1 MAANFTQ
8 IGLDLQSVLKR
19 TYANLLY
26 QSSFYKF
33 LNESY
38 IGEVRRTGSP
48 IIEIIKQQPSTVNV
62 RETPEMANAV
72 TPSLVTYGQTIVN
85 LTELPMD
92 YSFRVPVTVTG
103 SNIANALQGQIDVN
117 DSEVAVKIDTYGFDK
132 LADTITGDRTSSK
145 TAKDTGNV
153 KVWAYATKDEAIDLL
168 NELKATL
175 FNERVYDGYRL
186 GLEAIEHGKLIS
198 AITSVLKFETMA
210 GVEGVD
216 RGIIANGY
224 GIDIF
229 PINSNVLTNGE
240 KGYFGSPVACVGD
253 AFFTD
258 MVEYD
263 GNYPGFPGYYVI
275 EGNILFGAEVV
286 RPEAMIKL
294 TASASA

>member
-1 MAANFTQ
+1 MANFTQ

-48 IIEIIKQQPSTVNV
+48 IIEIIKQQPSTINV
-62 RETPEMANAV
+62 RETTEMASAV
-72 TPSLVTYGQTIVN
+72 TPALVTYGQTIVN

-186 GLEAIEHGKLIS
+186 GLEAKEYGKLVS
-198 AITSVLKFETMA
+198 AITSVIKFETMA

-216 RGIIANGY
+216 RGDIAVAY

-229 PINSNVLTNGE
+229 AINSSVLTNGE

>member
-1 MAANFTQ
+1 MANFTQ

-48 IIEIIKQQPSTVNV
+48 IIEIIKQQPSTINV
-62 RETPEMANAV
+62 RETPEMASAV

-153 KVWAYATKDEAIDLL
+153 KEWAYTTKDEAIDLL

-186 GLEAIEHGKLIS
+186 GLEAKEYGKLVS
-198 AITSVLKFETMA
+198 ALTTILKFETMA

-216 RGIIANGY
+216 RGDIAVAY

-229 PINSNVLTNGE
+229 AINSSVLTNGE

>member
-1 MAANFTQ
+1 MANFTQ

-48 IIEIIKQQPSTVNV
+48 IIEIIKQQPSTINV
-62 RETPEMANAV
+62 RETPEMASAV
-72 TPSLVTYGQTIVN
+72 TPALVTYGQTIVN

-186 GLEAIEHGKLIS
+186 GLEAKEYGKLVS

-216 RGIIANGY
+216 RGDIAVAY
-224 GIDIF
+224 GIDMF
-229 PINSNVLTNGE
+229 AINSNVLTNGE

>member
-1 MAANFTQ
+1 MANFTQ

-62 RETPEMANAV
+62 RQTPEMATAV

-186 GLEAIEHGKLIS
+186 GLEAKEYGKLVS

-216 RGIIANGY
+216 RGDIAVAY

-229 PINSNVLTNGE
+229 AINSNVLTNGE

>member
-1 MAANFTQ
+1 MANFTQ

-62 RETPEMANAV
+62 RETPEMASAV
-72 TPSLVTYGQTIVN
+72 TPALVTYGQTIVN

-117 DSEVAVKIDTYGFDK
+117 DSEVAIKIDTYGFDK
-132 LADTITGDRTSSK
+132 LADTITGDRTGGN
-145 TAKDTGNV
+145 TAETTGTT
-153 KVWAYATKDEAIDLL
+153 KQWAPATQDAYISLI

-175 FNERVYDGYRL
+175 FNLKVYDSYRL
-186 GLEAIEHGKLIS
+186 GLEAIEYGKLVS
-198 AITSVLKFETMA
+198 ALTSVLKFETMA

-216 RGIIANGY
+216 RGEVGRAY
-224 GIDIF
+224 GVDIF
-229 PINSNVLTNGE
+229 PINSSVLTNSE

-275 EGNILFGAEVV
+275 EGNILFGAQVV
-286 RPEAMIKL
+286 RPEAIIKL
-294 TASASA
+294 TA

>member
-1 MAANFTQ
+1 MANFTQ

-48 IIEIIKQQPSTVNV
+48 IIEIIKQQPSTINV
-62 RETPEMANAV
+62 RETTEMASAV
-72 TPSLVTYGQTIVN
+72 TPALVTYGQTIVN

-186 GLEAIEHGKLIS
+186 GLEAKEYGKLVS

-216 RGIIANGY
+216 RGDIAVAY
-224 GIDIF
+224 GIDMF
-229 PINSNVLTNGE
+229 AINSNVLTNGE

>member
-1 MAANFTQ
+1 MANFTQ

-48 IIEIIKQQPSTVNV
+48 VIEIIKQQPTTINV
-62 RETPEMANAV
+62 RANAEMATAV

-117 DSEVAVKIDTYGFDK
+117 DSEMAIKIDTYGFNK
-132 LADTITGDRTSSK
+132 LANATG
-145 TAKDTGNV
+145 V
-153 KVWAYATKDEAIDLL
+153 ATKQWAFTTNDEAIGLI

-175 FNERVYDGYRL
+175 FNNKVYDSYRL
-186 GLEAIEHGKLIS
+186 GLDAIEHGKLVS

-216 RGIIANGY
+216 RGEVGRAY
-224 GIDIF
+224 GVDIF
-229 PINSNVLTNGE
+229 AINSSVLTNQE

-275 EGNILFGAEVV
+275 EGNVLFGAEVV
-286 RPEAMIKL
+286 RPEAIIKL
-294 TASASA
+294 TA

>member
-1 MAANFTQ
+1 MANFTQ

-48 IIEIIKQQPSTVNV
+48 IIEIIKQQPSTINV
-62 RETPEMANAV
+62 RETPEMATAV
-72 TPSLVTYGQTIVN
+72 TPSLVTYGQTIVD

-92 YSFRVPVTVTG
+92 YSFRVPVTITG

-153 KVWAYATKDEAIDLL
+153 KVWAYATKDEAIDLI
-168 NELKATL
+168 NDLKATL

-186 GLEAIEHGKLIS
+186 GLEAKEYGKLVS

-216 RGIIANGY
+216 RGDIAVAY

-229 PINSNVLTNGE
+229 AINSNVLTNGE

>member
-1 MAANFTQ
+1 MANFTQ

-62 RETPEMANAV
+62 RQTPEMATAV

-153 KVWAYATKDEAIDLL
+153 KVWAYATKDEAIDLI
-168 NELKATL
+168 NDLKATL

-186 GLEAIEHGKLIS
+186 GLEAKEYGKLVS

-216 RGIIANGY
+216 RGDIAVAY

-229 PINSNVLTNGE
+229 AINSNVLTNGE

>member
-1 MAANFTQ
+1 MANFTQ

-48 IIEIIKQQPSTVNV
+48 IIEIIKQQPSTINV
-62 RETPEMANAV
+62 RETPEMATAV

-153 KVWAYATKDEAIDLL
+153 KEWAYTTKDEAIDLL

-186 GLEAIEHGKLIS
+186 GLEAKEYGKLVS

-216 RGIIANGY
+216 RGDIAVAY

-229 PINSNVLTNGE
+229 AINSNVLTNGE

-294 TASASA
+294 TVSASA

>member
-1 MAANFTQ
+1 MANFTQ

-62 RETPEMANAV
+62 RQTPEMATAV
-72 TPSLVTYGQTIVN
+72 TPALVTYGQTIVN

-153 KVWAYATKDEAIDLL
+153 KVWAYATKDEAIDLI
-168 NELKATL
+168 NDLKATL

-186 GLEAIEHGKLIS
+186 GLEAKEYGKLIS

-216 RGIIANGY
+216 RGDIATAY
-224 GIDIF
+224 GIEMF
-229 PINSNVLTNGE
+229 AINSNVLTNGE

>member
-1 MAANFTQ
+1 MANFTQ

-62 RETPEMANAV
+62 RQTPEMASAV
-72 TPSLVTYGQTIVN
+72 TPALVTYGQTIVN

-186 GLEAIEHGKLIS
+186 GLEAKEYGKLIS

-216 RGIIANGY
+216 RGDIATAY
-224 GIDIF
+224 GIEIF
-229 PINSNVLTNGE
+229 AINSNVLTNGE

>member
-1 MAANFTQ
+1 MANFTQ

-48 IIEIIKQQPSTVNV
+48 IIEIIKQQATTINT
-62 RETPEMANAV
+62 RQTPEMATAV
-72 TPSLVTYGQTIVN
+72 TPELVDYGQTIVN

-117 DSEVAVKIDTYGFDK
+117 DAEVAVKIDTYGFDK

-153 KVWAYATKDEAIDLL
+153 KEWAYSTKDEAIDLI

-175 FNERVYDGYRL
+175 FNERIYDGYRL
-186 GLEAIEHGKLIS
+186 GLEAKEHGKLVS

-216 RGIIANGY
+216 RGEVGRAY
-224 GIDIF
+224 GVDIF
-229 PINSNVLTNGE
+229 AINSNVLTNGE

-294 TASASA
+294 TASVSA

>member
-1 MAANFTQ
+1 MANFTQ

-38 IGEVRRTGSP
+38 IGEVRREGSP
-48 IIEIIKQQPSTVNV
+48 IIEIIKQQSSNVNV
-62 RETPEMANAV
+62 RQTPEMATAV
-72 TPSLVTYGQTIVN
+72 TPSLVTYGQTIVD

-117 DSEVAVKIDTYGFDK
+117 DSEVAIKIDTYGFDK
-132 LADTITGDRTSSK
+132 LADTITGDRTGGN
-145 TAKDTGNV
+145 TAETTGTT
-153 KVWAYATKDEAIDLL
+153 KQWAPATQDAYISLI

-175 FNERVYDGYRL
+175 FNLKVYDSYRL
-186 GLEAIEHGKLIS
+186 GLEAIEYGKLVS
-198 AITSVLKFETMA
+198 ALTSVLKFETMA

-216 RGIIANGY
+216 RGEVGRAY
-224 GIDIF
+224 GVDIF
-229 PINSNVLTNGE
+229 PINSSVLTNSE

-275 EGNILFGAEVV
+275 EGNILFGAQVV
-286 RPEAMIKL
+286 RPEAIIKL
-294 TASASA
+294 TA

>member
-1 MAANFTQ
+1 MANFTQ
-8 IGLDLQSVLKR
+8 IGLDLQGVLKR

-48 IIEIIKQQPSTVNV
+48 IIEIIKQQPSTINV
-62 RETPEMANAV
+62 RETPEMATAV

-186 GLEAIEHGKLIS
+186 GLEAKEYGKLVS

-216 RGIIANGY
+216 RGDIAVAY

-229 PINSNVLTNGE
+229 AINSNVLTNGE

>member
-1 MAANFTQ
+1 MANFTQ

-62 RETPEMANAV
+62 RETPEMATAV
-72 TPSLVTYGQTIVN
+72 TPALVTYGQTIVN

-175 FNERVYDGYRL
+175 FNERVYDNYRL
-186 GLEAIEHGKLIS
+186 GLEAIEYGKLVS

-216 RGIIANGY
+216 RGDIAVAY

-229 PINSNVLTNGE
+229 AINSSVLTNGE

>member
-1 MAANFTQ
+1 MANFTQ

-48 IIEIIKQQPSTVNV
+48 IIEIIKQQPSTINV
-62 RETPEMANAV
+62 RETPEMATAV
-72 TPSLVTYGQTIVN
+72 TPSLVTYGQTIVD

-92 YSFRVPVTVTG
+92 YSFRVPVTITG

-153 KVWAYATKDEAIDLL
+153 KVWAYAPKDEAIDLL

-186 GLEAIEHGKLIS
+186 GLEAKEYGKLVS

-216 RGIIANGY
+216 RGDIAVAY

-229 PINSNVLTNGE
+229 AINSNVLTNGE

>member
-1 MAANFTQ
+1 MANFNQ

-153 KVWAYATKDEAIDLL
+153 KVWAYATKDEAIDLI

-175 FNERVYDGYRL
+175 FNERVYDDYRL
-186 GLEAIEHGKLIS
+186 GLEAKEYGKLVS

-216 RGIIANGY
+216 RGDIATAY

-229 PINSNVLTNGE
+229 AINSSVLTNGE

-294 TASASA
+294 TASVSA

>member
-1 MAANFTQ
+1 MNYTQ
-8 IGLDLQSVLKR
+8 VGLDLQAFVKR
-19 TYANLLY
+19 VYYSILY
-26 QSSFYKF
+26 QSTFYKF

-62 RETPEMANAV
+62 RETPEMATAV

-145 TAKDTGNV
+145 TAKDTGNA
-153 KVWAYATKDEAIDLL
+153 KEWAYTTKDEAIDLL

-186 GLEAIEHGKLIS
+186 GLEAKEYGKLVS

-216 RGIIANGY
+216 RGDIAVAY

-229 PINSNVLTNGE
+229 AINSNVLTNGE

>member
-1 MAANFTQ
+1 MANFTQ

-62 RETPEMANAV
+62 RETPEMATAV

-175 FNERVYDGYRL
+175 FNERVYDNYRL
-186 GLEAIEHGKLIS
+186 GLEAKEYGKLVS

-216 RGIIANGY
+216 RGDIAVAY
-224 GIDIF
+224 GIDMF
-229 PINSNVLTNGE
+229 AINSNVLTNGE

>member
-1 MAANFTQ
+1 MANFTQ

-38 IGEVRRTGSP
+38 IGEVRREGSP
-48 IIEIIKQQPSTVNV
+48 IIEVIKQQPSNVNV
-62 RETPEMANAV
+62 RQTPEMTTAV
-72 TPSLVTYGQTIVN
+72 TPALVTYGQTIVD
-85 LTELPMD
+85 LTQLPMD

-117 DSEVAVKIDTYGFDK
+117 DSEVAIKIDTYGFDK
-132 LADTITGDRTSSK
+132 LADTITGDRTGGN
-145 TAKDTGNV
+145 TAETTGTT
-153 KVWAYATKDEAIDLL
+153 KQWAPATQDAYISLI

-175 FNERVYDGYRL
+175 FNLKVYDSYRL
-186 GLEAIEHGKLIS
+186 GLEAIEYGKLVS
-198 AITSVLKFETMA
+198 ALTSVLKFETMA

-216 RGIIANGY
+216 RGEVGRAY
-224 GIDIF
+224 GVDIF
-229 PINSNVLTNGE
+229 PINSSVLTNSE

-286 RPEAMIKL
+286 RPEAIIKL
-294 TASASA
+294 TA

>member
-1 MAANFTQ
+1 MANFTQ

-62 RETPEMANAV
+62 RQTPEMATAV
-72 TPSLVTYGQTIVN
+72 TPALVTYGQTIVN

-153 KVWAYATKDEAIDLL
+153 KVWAYATKDEAIDLI
-168 NELKATL
+168 NDLKATL

-186 GLEAIEHGKLIS
+186 GLEAKEYGKLVS
-198 AITSVLKFETMA
+198 ALTTILKFETMA

-216 RGIIANGY
+216 RGEVGRAY
-224 GIDIF
+224 GVDIF
-229 PINSNVLTNGE
+229 PINSSVLTNGE

>member
-1 MAANFTQ
+1 MANFTQ

-62 RETPEMANAV
+62 RQTPEIATAV

-186 GLEAIEHGKLIS
+186 GLEAIEYGKLIS

-216 RGIIANGY
+216 RGDIAVAY

-229 PINSNVLTNGE
+229 AINSNVLTNGE

>member
-1 MAANFTQ
+1 MANFTQ

-62 RETPEMANAV
+62 RQTPEMATAV
-72 TPSLVTYGQTIVN
+72 TPALVTYGQTIVN

-175 FNERVYDGYRL
+175 FNERVYDNYRL
-186 GLEAIEHGKLIS
+186 GLEAKEYGKLVS

-216 RGIIANGY
+216 RGDIAVAY

-229 PINSNVLTNGE
+229 AINSNVLTNGE

>member
-1 MAANFTQ
+1 MANFTQ

-48 IIEIIKQQPSTVNV
+48 IIEIIKQQPSTINV
-62 RETPEMANAV
+62 RETPEMATAV

-186 GLEAIEHGKLIS
+186 GLEAKEYGKLVS

-216 RGIIANGY
+216 RGDIAVAY

-229 PINSNVLTNGE
+229 AINSNVLTNGE

>member
-1 MAANFTQ
+1 MANFTQ

-48 IIEIIKQQPSTVNV
+48 IIEIIKQQPSTINV
-62 RETPEMANAV
+62 RETPEMATAV

-153 KVWAYATKDEAIDLL
+153 KEWAYTTKDEAIDLL

-186 GLEAIEHGKLIS
+186 GLEAKEYGKLVS
-198 AITSVLKFETMA
+198 AITSVLKFETMV

-216 RGIIANGY
+216 RGDIAVAY

-229 PINSNVLTNGE
+229 AINSNVLTNGE

-294 TASASA
+294 TVSASA

>member
-1 MAANFTQ
+1 MANFTQ

-48 IIEIIKQQPSTVNV
+48 IIEIIKQQPSTINV
-62 RETPEMANAV
+62 RETPEMASAV

-186 GLEAIEHGKLIS
+186 GLEAKEYGKLVS

-216 RGIIANGY
+216 RGDIAVAY
-224 GIDIF
+224 GIDMF
-229 PINSNVLTNGE
+229 AINSNVLTNGE

>member
-1 MAANFTQ
+1 MANFTQ

-48 IIEIIKQQPSTVNV
+48 IIEVIKQQPSNVNV
-62 RETPEMANAV
+62 RQTPEMTTAV
-72 TPSLVTYGQTIVN
+72 TPALVTYGQTIVD
-85 LTELPMD
+85 LTQLPMD

-117 DSEVAVKIDTYGFDK
+117 DSEVAIKIDTYGFDK
-132 LADTITGDRTSSK
+132 LADTITGDRTGGN
-145 TAKDTGNV
+145 TAETTGTT
-153 KVWAYATKDEAIDLL
+153 KQWAPATQDAYISLI

-175 FNERVYDGYRL
+175 FNLKVYDSYRL
-186 GLEAIEHGKLIS
+186 GLEAIEYGKLVS
-198 AITSVLKFETMA
+198 ALTSVLKFETMA

-216 RGIIANGY
+216 RGEVGRAY
-224 GIDIF
+224 GVDIF
-229 PINSNVLTNGE
+229 PINSSVLTNSE
-240 KGYFGSPVACVGD
+240 LGYFGSPVACVGD

-286 RPEAMIKL
+286 RPEAIIKL
-294 TASASA
+294 TA